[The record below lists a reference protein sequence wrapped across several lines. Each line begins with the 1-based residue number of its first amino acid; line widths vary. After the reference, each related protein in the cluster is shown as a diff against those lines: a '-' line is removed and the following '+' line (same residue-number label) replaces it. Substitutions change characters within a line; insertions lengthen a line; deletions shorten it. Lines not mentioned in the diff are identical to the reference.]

1 MSEGILGGGKRKKS
15 TASKKKG
22 GDFLTG
28 ATAAGLILAA
38 EELYRASLKKHN
50 MKGGNDE
57 QLALLNGGKK
67 QRKSS
72 RRRGGKVDDNG
83 NEVSDN
89 DAAPVEPPAPPIEPP
104 APPVETEA
112 PAQADDAQAEE
123 VPELSREDAMNIV
136 TENMK
141 NLDLTTLRLAA
152 KNSTDIIKQQS
163 AGKRRKSSRARRGG
177 DCGVS
182 RQVTGGIFGGVRGG
196 NALNNNVQALFA
208 EAGQATGGIAAPAP
222 AMGGKRRYKR
232 RGGNDGSV
240 GAGNHSSAEPSGLN
254 GSPTGGNPPPPAPQ
268 VMQPPPMQPSAVN
281 AGPPPEHASVA
292 PVPPTVPGGG
302 KHRKGRPCEHTKG
315 KRHHSPAHRRGRPC
329 HSGGSLATDATLE
342 TSFSSLLE
350 QKVEAGEQ
358 GKVGGTHH
366 RKGRPCEHTK
376 GKRHHSPA
384 HRRGRPCHSGGMAA
398 IDQVAGLAGQV
409 KGGLN
414 AIY

>member
-1 MSEGILGGGKRKKS
+1 MPEQILGGGKRKKS

-50 MKGGNDE
+50 MKGGNDA

-67 QRKSS
+67 SRKSS
-72 RRRGGKVDDNG
+72 RRRGGTEYDKDGKPIPGTEDKG
-83 NEVSDN
+83 ED
-89 DAAPVEPPAPPIEPP
+89 PAPPAEDDVQQ
-104 APPVETEA
+104 AQVEVEAQGDTSLNGLDNSSVITGLETVKTYMNKNYSEKLDGNDIGTKTINEIQNMLTEG
-112 PAQADDAQAEE
+112 
-123 VPELSREDAMNIV
+123 
-136 TENMK
+136 
-141 NLDLTTLRLAA
+141 
-152 KNSTDIIKQQS
+152 
-163 AGKRRKSSRARRGG
+163 GKRRKSSRARRGG
-177 DCGVS
+177 DCGIPS
-182 RQVTGGIFGGVRGG
+182 TMPQQGG

-208 EAGQATGGIAAPAP
+208 EAGQATGGIAAPP
-222 AMGGKRRYKR
+222 AMGGKRRYTK

-240 GAGNHSSAEPSGLN
+240 GATNHPATDPSGLN
-254 GSPTGGNPPPPAPQ
+254 AAPVGGNQQILPPPPAPAQASPPQ
-268 VMQPPPMQPSAVN
+268 VMQPPPLPVN
-281 AGPPPEHASVA
+281 AGAPPEVA
-292 PVPPTVPGGG
+292 PVPPPVTGG
-302 KHRKGRPCEHTKG
+302 KHHRKGRPCEHTKG

-342 TSFSSLLE
+342 TSFSPLLE

-376 GKRHHSPA
+376 GKRHHSPS

-398 IDQVAGLAGQV
+398 IDQVNELAGQV